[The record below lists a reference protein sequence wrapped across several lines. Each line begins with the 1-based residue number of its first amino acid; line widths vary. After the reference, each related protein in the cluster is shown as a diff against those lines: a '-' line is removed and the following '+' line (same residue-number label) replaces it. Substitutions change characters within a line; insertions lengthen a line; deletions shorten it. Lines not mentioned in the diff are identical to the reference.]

1 MKTMSE
7 LPTATFA
14 NLGISRKNPEVQTSS
29 ASAEDSNS
37 KRALDRRLDEALKDT
52 FPASDA
58 VSIVISVRNG

>member
-1 MKTMSE
+1 MSE

-14 NLGISRKNPEVQTSS
+14 NLGISRKNPEVHISS

>member
-1 MKTMSE
+1 MSE
-7 LPTATFA
+7 LSTPAFA
-14 NLGISRKNPEVQTSS
+14 DIGLSRKNHEVQIST

-37 KRALDRRLDEALKDT
+37 KRALDRRLDQALEDT